1 VLESANYGTNQEL
14 IVITG
19 SSVVALSP
27 GDWYLAV
34 YNASTND
41 AVFSVMASEFT
52 SAGTNTFDGPPI
64 VSPTQL
70 CLTWENAVPGVY
82 YHVDGKASL
91 SDTAWIPLSPTI
103 LATNTTVTYCV
114 SLPTPYG
121 YFRFVE
127 GLSPKTVAPPVTFTL
142 TSFTPSG
149 LTLEWTA
156 PPGTRFVAEYTE
168 SLFPP
173 NWQPYPDYITS
184 TNSVVTFSDDGS
196 QTAPLG
202 PTRYYRF
209 FEVP

>member
-1 VLESANYGTNQEL
+1 MAAIDRDKLLDKRRIEREARIKESMSHREWVNRYTLKTENFAFEYTIDPDAMKGYADLMETYYKVFTKEWTIKKPPKAGRLTVCIYHDEDYYYQVTGMPYG
-14 IVITG
+14 
-19 SSVVALSP
+19 
-27 GDWYLAV
+27 AV
-34 YNASTND
+34 
-41 AVFSVMASEFT
+41 
-52 SAGTNTFDGPPI
+52 
-64 VSPTQL
+64 
-70 CLTWENAVPGVY
+70 
-82 YHVDGKASL
+82 
-91 SDTAWIPLSPTI
+91 
-103 LATNTTVTYCV
+103 
-114 SLPTPYG
+114 G

-149 LTLEWTA
+149 LSLEWTA

-168 SLFPP
+168 TLFPP

-184 TNSVVTFSDDGS
+184 TNSVVTFADDGT